1 MEQSQI
7 GIANQEPFVLEFN
20 LISKTE
26 DIIDAIYDG
35 KSFTQGLRV
44 IKENTTNVIK
54 AKKTVGHGCKFF
66 SESNLQF
73 EEILANYLALKL
85 TDLDNKLFLYL
96 KEILGKEFVSFLE
109 QRCRKICGDIPKIN
123 INNNITKNII

>member
-44 IKENTTNVIK
+44 IKDNTTNVIK
-54 AKKTVGHGCKFF
+54 AKKTAG
-66 SESNLQF
+66 
-73 EEILANYLALKL
+73 
-85 TDLDNKLFLYL
+85 
-96 KEILGKEFVSFLE
+96 
-109 QRCRKICGDIPKIN
+109 RCRKICGDIPKIN
-123 INNNITKNII
+123 INNNITKNNI